1 MSFYQIGLVLLSFV
15 ATAGFALNFK
25 LWNKK
30 HLLVASISGA
40 AGYAAYLFFST
51 IFDTQGMPTLF
62 GALVVGLLGEWFSR
76 RIKAPALII
85 ILPGIIPLVP
95 GRSLYATML
104 HFVQEDFWMATD
116 QAVQTLFVA
125 GGIALGILLASLFS
139 VSLRRMRRLNV
150 IGRKE
155 RKQP

>member
-51 IFDTQGMPTLF
+51 IFDTRRCRRC
-62 GALVVGLLGEWFSR
+62 LVPGWGLLGMVLPPDQSAGAHYHPAGHYPAGARTQSVRLISILCGGFLDGDRSGRADPVCSR
-76 RIKAPALII
+76 
-85 ILPGIIPLVP
+85 
-95 GRSLYATML
+95 
-104 HFVQEDFWMATD
+104 
-116 QAVQTLFVA
+116 
-125 GGIALGILLASLFS
+125 GIALGILLASLFS